1 MTGTQ
6 GQLWAP
12 QLLTVICAGSANP
25 NALPQKYAGGVLVVP
40 ILQTMLPL
48 LFPSAVTAKGAML
61 DPGLVFGCK
70 RSALIDFDRT
80 LRHTGP
86 GNRRW

>member
-1 MTGTQ
+1 MTGTL

-48 LFPSAVTAKGAML
+48 LFPSAVTAKGAVL
-61 DPGLVFGCK
+61 DPWFSHWL
-70 RSALIDFDRT
+70 
-80 LRHTGP
+80 
-86 GNRRW
+86 